1 MKNGVW
7 HVRHSL
13 AFLALFDGVG
23 MIKHCLA
30 FFKIYNSFTAV
41 GLEL

>member
-13 AFLALFDGVG
+13 AFWPFLMVLAW
-23 MIKHCLA
+23 
-30 FFKIYNSFTAV
+30 
-41 GLEL
+41 